1 MESALA
7 TFVESPAVLSVGAPF
22 ADACSEFA
30 CCSAGN
36 VSVPSQPSP
45 MHAALGS
52 SLPLLSSVLPPFWE
66 AIHAESVSASYVFWA
81 YAQDTEKI
89 NTDKK
94 EMILERS
101 IYLNYNKSGAKTDR

>member
-1 MESALA
+1 
-7 TFVESPAVLSVGAPF
+7 VESPAVLSVVAPF
-22 ADACSEFA
+22 AEACPEVA
-30 CCSAGN
+30 CWSWAGN

-101 IYLNYNKSGAKTDR
+101 IYLNYNKSGAKTDS